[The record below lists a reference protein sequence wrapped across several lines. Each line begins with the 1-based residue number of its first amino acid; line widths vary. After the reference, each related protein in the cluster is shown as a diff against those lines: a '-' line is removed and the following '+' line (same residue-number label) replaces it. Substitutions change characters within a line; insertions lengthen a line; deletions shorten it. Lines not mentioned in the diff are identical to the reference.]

1 MLHRLAYADWEDPP
15 EAMAFEVTYLEALA
29 KVRRRFRYVL
39 QGAEHALVRPAE
51 LPPEYWQQAMELFL
65 YTPALVNVAL
75 NYKVCVEQGLPLHP
89 THYFEVNDRNRHR
102 IDHGP
107 ALREL
112 AQRFFL
118 DAIAASVAVFRLDPA
133 AVARLERLATGV
145 PPEVGGYV
153 YTSTRDRYTWRAS
166 EPAKVIALAR
176 DIQAAV
182 QPALLLGAAHGAI
195 LAGLT
200 LASLID
206 APLYFVRLSLFKR
219 KDTEPVMG
227 PSDFA
232 WLEPYRTQPVVLFDE
247 DVAKG
252 TTLTLFTDR
261 LAPLFDTS
269 WSAGVLRH
277 GHADF
282 RPDFVGKV
290 WYD

>member
-1 MLHRLAYADWEDPP
+1 MLHRLVYANWEEPP
-15 EAMAFEVTYLEALA
+15 EAMAFEYAYLEAVALI
-29 KVRRRFRYVL
+29 RRRFRYIL
-39 QGAEHALVRPAE
+39 QGAEHALARPGDM
-51 LPPEYWQQAMELFL
+51 PPEYWKQALELFL

-102 IDHGP
+102 IDHGE
-107 ALREL
+107 ALRTL

-118 DAIAASVAVFRLDPA
+118 DAIAASVAVFRLDPSA
-133 AVARLERLATGV
+133 IAKLEVLATDI

-166 EPAKVIALAR
+166 EPAKVVALAK
-176 DIQAAV
+176 DIVKEV
-182 QPALLLGAAHGAI
+182 QPELLLGAAHGAI
-195 LAGLT
+195 LAGLV

-232 WLEPYRTQPVVLFDE
+232 WLEPYRTKPTVLFDE

-252 TTLTLFTDR
+252 TTLTLFTER
-261 LAPLFDTS
+261 LTPLFDTS

-277 GHADF
+277 GHAEF

>member
-1 MLHRLAYADWEDPP
+1 MLHRLVYANWEEPP
-15 EAMAFEVTYLEALA
+15 EAMAFELTYLEAVA

-39 QGAEHALVRPAE
+39 QGADHALARPAE
-51 LPPEYWQQAMELFL
+51 LPPEYWTQALELFL
-65 YTPALVNVAL
+65 YTPSLVNVAL

-102 IDHGP
+102 IDHGE
-107 ALREL
+107 AMRTL

-118 DAIAASVAVFRLDPA
+118 DAIAASVAVFRLDPSA
-133 AVARLERLATGV
+133 IAKLEALATDI

-166 EPAKVIALAR
+166 EPAKVAALAK
-176 DIQAAV
+176 DIVKVV

-195 LAGLT
+195 LAGLV

-232 WLEPYRTQPVVLFDE
+232 WLEPYRTQPTVLFDE

-252 TTLTLFTDR
+252 TTLTLFTER